1 MNLIDELKEYKDL
14 KSSTVTIG
22 VFDGVHL
29 GHQKLISQ
37 VVKEAN
43 NDGSCPTVITF
54 VNHPASVLKNN
65 FKAEFICSIESRIQL
80 LKNSCIQQVIPIS
93 FDTDVANL
101 SAKYFIGCLQDII
114 KMKKII
120 IGPDFAMG
128 RNRSGTNITLP
139 KLGSEMGFTV
149 KSIESVTDT
158 SNCHISS
165 TSIRKQIKSGNFQ
178 YVNSQLGR
186 NYSFDGKVVEGMKR
200 GRTLGYPTA
209 NLKLINPDIVTPP
222 DGIYATRTL
231 VDQKLYLSA
240 TSIGNQPTF
249 GGNERT
255 IESYLIDF
263 SDNLYGKKINIQF
276 EKLIRNQKYFESTIE
291 LKKQMLKDVEE
302 TQIILSN

>member
-1 MNLIDELKEYKDL
+1 MNLINELKEYKGL

-29 GHQKLISQ
+29 GHQQLISQ
-37 VVKEAN
+37 VVQEAN

-54 VNHPASVLKNN
+54 INHPASVLKTN

-80 LKNSCIQQVIPIS
+80 LKNLGIQQVIPIS
-93 FDTDVANL
+93 FDKDVANL
-101 SAKYFIGCLQDII
+101 SAKHFIGFLQDII
-114 KMKKII
+114 KMKKIV

-128 RNRSGTNITLP
+128 KNRSGTRMTLP
-139 KLGSEMGFTV
+139 KLGLEMGFAV
-149 KSIESVTDT
+149 KPMKSITDT
-158 SNCHISS
+158 SNTHISS
-165 TSIRKQIKSGNFQ
+165 TSIRKQIKSGNFEC
-178 YVNSQLGR
+178 VNSQLGR
-186 NYSFDGKVVEGMKR
+186 NYSLDGKVVEGMKR

-209 NLKLINPDIVTPP
+209 NLKPTNLDIVIPP

-231 VDQKLYLSA
+231 VDEKLYLSA

-249 GGNERT
+249 GENERT

-263 SDNLYGKKINIQF
+263 SDNLYGKNINIQF
-276 EKLIRNQKYFESTIE
+276 EKHIRNQKIFESTIE
-291 LKKQMLKDVEE
+291 LKKQMLKDVED

>member
-1 MNLIDELKEYKDL
+1 MAN
-14 KSSTVTIG
+14 
-22 VFDGVHL
+22 
-29 GHQKLISQ
+29 
-37 VVKEAN
+37 VK
-43 NDGSCPTVITF
+43 
-54 VNHPASVLKNN
+54 
-65 FKAEFICSIESRIQL
+65 
-80 LKNSCIQQVIPIS
+80 
-93 FDTDVANL
+93 
-101 SAKYFIGCLQDII
+101 
-114 KMKKII
+114 
-120 IGPDFAMG
+120 
-128 RNRSGTNITLP
+128 
-139 KLGSEMGFTV
+139 
-149 KSIESVTDT
+149 
-158 SNCHISS
+158 
-165 TSIRKQIKSGNFQ
+165 
-178 YVNSQLGR
+178 SQLGR
-186 NYSFDGKVVEGMKR
+186 NYSLDGKVVEGMKR

>member
-101 SAKYFIGCLQDII
+101 SAKYFIGCLQDIM

-149 KSIESVTDT
+149 KSMESVTDT

-209 NLKLINPDIVTPP
+209 NLKLTNLDIVIPP

-231 VDQKLYLSA
+231 VDEKLYLSA

-249 GGNERT
+249 GENERT

-263 SDNLYGKKINIQF
+263 SDNLYGKNINIQF
-276 EKLIRNQKYFESTIE
+276 EKHIRDQKYFGSTIE

>member
-1 MNLIDELKEYKDL
+1 MNLINELKEYKGL

-29 GHQKLISQ
+29 GHQQLISQ
-37 VVKEAN
+37 VVQEAN

-54 VNHPASVLKNN
+54 INHPASVLKTN

-80 LKNSCIQQVIPIS
+80 LKNLCIQQVIPIS
-93 FDTDVANL
+93 FDKDVANL
-101 SAKYFIGCLQDII
+101 SAKHFIGFLQDII
-114 KMKKII
+114 KMKKIV

-128 RNRSGTNITLP
+128 KNRSGTRMTLP
-139 KLGSEMGFTV
+139 KLGLEMGFAV
-149 KSIESVTDT
+149 KPMKSITDT
-158 SNCHISS
+158 SNTHISS
-165 TSIRKQIKSGNFQ
+165 TSIRKQIKSGNFEC
-178 YVNSQLGR
+178 VNSQLGR
-186 NYSFDGKVVEGMKR
+186 NYSLDGKVVEGMKR

-209 NLKLINPDIVTPP
+209 NLKPTNLDIVIPP

-231 VDQKLYLSA
+231 VDEKLYLSA

-249 GGNERT
+249 GENERT

-263 SDNLYGKKINIQF
+263 SDNLYGKNINIQF
-276 EKLIRNQKYFESTIE
+276 EKHIRNQKIFESTIE
-291 LKKQMLKDVEE
+291 LKKQMLKDVED

>member
-1 MNLIDELKEYKDL
+1 MNLINELKEYKGL
-14 KSSTVTIG
+14 KNSTVTIG

-29 GHQKLISQ
+29 GHQQLISQ

-54 VNHPASVLKNN
+54 INHPASVLKTN
-65 FKAEFICSIESRIQL
+65 FKAEFICSIESRIEL
-80 LKNSCIQQVIPIS
+80 LKNLCIQQVIPIS
-93 FDTDVANL
+93 FDKDVANL
-101 SAKYFIGCLQDII
+101 SAKHFIEFLQDII
-114 KMKKII
+114 KMRKIV

-128 RNRSGTNITLP
+128 KNRSGTRITLP
-139 KLGSEMGFTV
+139 KLGLEMGFEV
-149 KSIESVTDT
+149 KPMKSVTDT
-158 SNCHISS
+158 SNTHISS
-165 TSIRKQIKSGNFQ
+165 TSIRKQIKSGNFE

-186 NYSFDGKVVEGMKR
+186 NYSLGGKVVEGMKR

-209 NLKLINPDIVTPP
+209 NLKLTNLDIVIPP

-231 VDQKLYLSA
+231 VDEKLYLSA

-263 SDNLYGKKINIQF
+263 SDNLYGKNINIQF
-276 EKLIRNQKYFESTIE
+276 EKYIRDQKFFESTIE
-291 LKKQMLKDVEE
+291 LKKQMLKDVED

>member
-101 SAKYFIGCLQDII
+101 SAKYFIGCLQDIM

-186 NYSFDGKVVEGMKR
+186 NYSLDGKVVEGMKR
-200 GRTLGYPTA
+200 GRKLGYPTA
-209 NLKLINPDIVTPP
+209 NLKLTNSDIVIPP
-222 DGIYATRTL
+222 DGKYATRTL
-231 VDQKLYLSA
+231 VDEKLYLSA
-240 TSIGNQPTF
+240 TSVGNQPTF
-249 GGNERT
+249 GGNKQT

-263 SDNLYGKKINIQF
+263 SDNLYGKNITIQF
-276 EKLIRNQKYFESTIE
+276 EKRIRDQKYFESTIE

>member
-139 KLGSEMGFTV
+139 KLGSKMGFTV
-149 KSIESVTDT
+149 KSMESVTDT

>member
-101 SAKYFIGCLQDII
+101 SAKYFIGCLQDIM

-139 KLGSEMGFTV
+139 KLGSDMGFTV
-149 KSIESVTDT
+149 KSMESVTDT

>member
-1 MNLIDELKEYKDL
+1 MNLINELKEYKGL
-14 KSSTVTIG
+14 KNSTVTIG

-29 GHQKLISQ
+29 GHQQLISQ

-54 VNHPASVLKNN
+54 INHPASVLKTN
-65 FKAEFICSIESRIQL
+65 FKAEFICSIESRIEL
-80 LKNSCIQQVIPIS
+80 LKNLCIQQVIPIS
-93 FDTDVANL
+93 FDKDVANL
-101 SAKYFIGCLQDII
+101 SAKHFIEFLQDII
-114 KMKKII
+114 KMRKIV

-128 RNRSGTNITLP
+128 KNRSGTRITLP
-139 KLGSEMGFTV
+139 KLGLEMGFEV
-149 KSIESVTDT
+149 KPMKSVTDT
-158 SNCHISS
+158 SNTHISS
-165 TSIRKQIKSGNFQ
+165 TSIRKQIKSGNFK

-186 NYSFDGKVVEGMKR
+186 NYSLDGKVIEGMKR

-209 NLKLINPDIVTPP
+209 NLKLTNLDIVIPP

-231 VDQKLYLSA
+231 VDEKLYLSA

-263 SDNLYGKKINIQF
+263 SDNLYGKNINIQF
-276 EKLIRNQKYFESTIE
+276 EKYIRDQKFFESTIE
-291 LKKQMLKDVEE
+291 LKKQMLKDVED

>member
-1 MNLIDELKEYKDL
+1 MNLIDELKEYKGL

-149 KSIESVTDT
+149 KSMESVTDT

>member
-1 MNLIDELKEYKDL
+1 MNLIDELKKYKGL

-29 GHQKLISQ
+29 GHQNLISQ
-37 VVKEAN
+37 VVQEAH
-43 NDGSCPTVITF
+43 NDGSCPIVITF

-80 LKNSCIQQVIPIS
+80 LKNLRGPQVIPIS
-93 FDTDVANL
+93 FNTDVANL
-101 SAKYFIGCLQDII
+101 SAKMFIGFLQDII
-114 KMKKII
+114 KMKKIV

-149 KSIESVTDT
+149 KSIKSTTDT
-158 SNCHISS
+158 SNSHISS
-165 TSIRKQIKSGNFQ
+165 TSIRKQIKSGNFE
-178 YVNSQLGR
+178 YVKSQLGR
-186 NYSFDGKVVEGMKR
+186 NYSLDGKVVEGMKR

-209 NLKLINPDIVTPP
+209 NLKLANSELVIPP

-231 VDQKLYLSA
+231 VDEKSYLSA

-249 GGNERT
+249 GCNELT

-263 SDNLYGKKINIQF
+263 SDNLYGKNINIQF
-276 EKLIRNQKYFESTIE
+276 EKHIRNQKYFESTKE

>member
-1 MNLIDELKEYKDL
+1 MNLIDELKKYKGL
-14 KSSTVTIG
+14 KNSTVTIG

-29 GHQKLISQ
+29 GHQNLISQ

-54 VNHPASVLKNN
+54 VNHPASVLRNN

-80 LKNSCIQQVIPIS
+80 LKNLRIQQVIPIR

-101 SAKYFIGCLQDII
+101 SAKHFIGFLQDII
-114 KMKKII
+114 KMKKIV

-128 RNRSGTNITLP
+128 RNRSGTHITLP

-149 KSIESVTDT
+149 KVMESVTDT

-165 TSIRKQIKSGNFQ
+165 TSIRSQIKSGNFE
-178 YVNSQLGR
+178 YIHSQLGR
-186 NYSFDGKVVEGMKR
+186 NYSLDGKVVEGIKR

-209 NLKLINPDIVTPP
+209 NLKLTNLNIVIPP

-231 VDQKLYLSA
+231 VDEKLYLSA

-249 GGNERT
+249 GGNEQT

-263 SDNLYGKKINIQF
+263 SDNLYGKNITIQF
-276 EKLIRNQKYFESTIE
+276 EKRIRDQKYFGSTIE

>member
-1 MNLIDELKEYKDL
+1 MNLINELKEYKGL
-14 KSSTVTIG
+14 KNSTVTIG

-29 GHQKLISQ
+29 GHQQLISQ

-54 VNHPASVLKNN
+54 INHPASVLKTN
-65 FKAEFICSIESRIQL
+65 FKAEFICSIESRIEL
-80 LKNSCIQQVIPIS
+80 LKNLCIQQVIPIS
-93 FDTDVANL
+93 FDKDVANL
-101 SAKYFIGCLQDII
+101 SAKHFIEFLQDII
-114 KMKKII
+114 KMRKIV

-128 RNRSGTNITLP
+128 KNRSGTRITLP
-139 KLGSEMGFTV
+139 KLGLEMGFEV
-149 KSIESVTDT
+149 KPMKSVTDT
-158 SNCHISS
+158 SNTHISS
-165 TSIRKQIKSGNFQ
+165 TSIRKQIKSGNFE

-186 NYSFDGKVVEGMKR
+186 NYSLGGKVVEGMKR

-209 NLKLINPDIVTPP
+209 NLKLTNLDIVIPP

-231 VDQKLYLSA
+231 VDEKLYLSA

-249 GGNERT
+249 GENERT

-263 SDNLYGKKINIQF
+263 SDNLYGKNINIQF
-276 EKLIRNQKYFESTIE
+276 EKYIRDQKFFESTIE
-291 LKKQMLKDVEE
+291 LKKQMLKDVED

>member
-1 MNLIDELKEYKDL
+1 MNLINELKEYKGL

-29 GHQKLISQ
+29 GHQQLISQ
-37 VVKEAN
+37 VVQEAN

-54 VNHPASVLKNN
+54 INHPASVLKTN

-80 LKNSCIQQVIPIS
+80 LKNLGIQQVIPIS
-93 FDTDVANL
+93 FDKDVANL
-101 SAKYFIGCLQDII
+101 SAKHFIGFLQDII
-114 KMKKII
+114 KMKKIV

-128 RNRSGTNITLP
+128 KNRSGTRMTLQ
-139 KLGSEMGFTV
+139 KLGLEMGFAV
-149 KSIESVTDT
+149 KPMKSITDT
-158 SNCHISS
+158 SNTHISS
-165 TSIRKQIKSGNFQ
+165 TSIRKQIKSGNFEC
-178 YVNSQLGR
+178 VNSQLGR
-186 NYSFDGKVVEGMKR
+186 NYSLDGKVVEGMKR

-209 NLKLINPDIVTPP
+209 NLKPTNLDIVIPP

-231 VDQKLYLSA
+231 VDEKLYLSA

-249 GGNERT
+249 GENERT

-263 SDNLYGKKINIQF
+263 SDNLYGKNINIQF
-276 EKLIRNQKYFESTIE
+276 EKHIRNQKIFESTIE
-291 LKKQMLKDVEE
+291 LKKQMLKDVED

>member
-139 KLGSEMGFTV
+139 KLGLEMGFTV
-149 KSIESVTDT
+149 KSMESVTDT

>member
-14 KSSTVTIG
+14 KSPTVTIG

-54 VNHPASVLKNN
+54 VNHPASVLRNN

-149 KSIESVTDT
+149 KSMESVTDT

>member
-1 MNLIDELKEYKDL
+1 MNLINELKEYKGL
-14 KSSTVTIG
+14 KNSTVTIG

-29 GHQKLISQ
+29 GHQQLISQ

-54 VNHPASVLKNN
+54 INHPASVLKTN
-65 FKAEFICSIESRIQL
+65 FKAEFICSIESRIEL
-80 LKNSCIQQVIPIS
+80 LKNLCIQQVIPIS
-93 FDTDVANL
+93 FDKDVANL
-101 SAKYFIGCLQDII
+101 SAKHFIEFLQDII
-114 KMKKII
+114 KMRKIV

-128 RNRSGTNITLP
+128 KNRSGTRITLP
-139 KLGSEMGFTV
+139 KLGLEMGFEV
-149 KSIESVTDT
+149 KPMKSVTDT
-158 SNCHISS
+158 SNTHISS
-165 TSIRKQIKSGNFQ
+165 TSIRKQIKSGNFE

-186 NYSFDGKVVEGMKR
+186 NYSLDGKVVEGMKR

-209 NLKLINPDIVTPP
+209 NLKLTNLDIVIPP

-231 VDQKLYLSA
+231 VDEKLYLSA

-263 SDNLYGKKINIQF
+263 SDNLYGKNINIQF
-276 EKLIRNQKYFESTIE
+276 EKYIRDQKFFESTIE
-291 LKKQMLKDVEE
+291 LKKQMLKDVED

>member
-1 MNLIDELKEYKDL
+1 MNLIDELKKYKGL

-43 NDGSCPTVITF
+43 NDESCPTVITF
-54 VNHPASVLKNN
+54 VNHPASVLRNN

-80 LKNSCIQQVIPIS
+80 LKNLCIQQVIPIS
-93 FDTDVANL
+93 FDRDVANL
-101 SAKYFIGCLQDII
+101 SAKHFIEFLQDII
-114 KMKKII
+114 KMKKIV

-128 RNRSGTNITLP
+128 RNRSGTHITLP
-139 KLGSEMGFTV
+139 KLGSKMGFTV
-149 KSIESVTDT
+149 KSMESVTDT